1 MDTVLIPTEEPP
13 TGPTAEQQEEPPTGL
28 AARKKE
34 RTRHQ
39 LAEAAAQLF
48 YKRGYDA
55 TTIDD
60 IVAAVDVSPRTFFR
74 YFPTKEDLVVALGQ
88 TGMGSFLDALAA
100 RPAGE
105 ALLTS
110 VQRAIENSLA
120 LSWEDTARVRSFLAL
135 LEETPVLRARWLG
148 ESDRNR
154 SLLAA
159 VIAARTDGEPSGTR
173 NLLIA
178 GAIILAMNTA
188 LQVWAEQDDEDR
200 IAVFVYRALGELATP
215 LLTP

>member
-1 MDTVLIPTEEPP
+1 VDTVLLATEPP
-13 TGPTAEQQEEPPTGL
+13 AEPATGL

-34 RTRHQ
+34 RTRRQ

-48 YKRGYDA
+48 YQRGYDA
-55 TTIDD
+55 TTIDE

-88 TGMGSFLDALAA
+88 TSMSSFCDALAE
-100 RPAGE
+100 RPADE

-120 LSWEDTARVRSFLAL
+120 LPWQDTTRVRSFLAL
-135 LEETPVLRARWLG
+135 LRDTPVLRARWLE
-148 ESDRNR
+148 ESDHNR
-154 SLLAA
+154 GLLATA
-159 VIAARTDGEPSGTR
+159 IAARTDGNPAGTR

-188 LQVWAEQDDEDR
+188 LQVWADQDVEDE
-200 IAVFVYRALGELATP
+200 IAVFVYRALAELTTP

>member
-1 MDTVLIPTEEPP
+1 VDTVLLAAEPP
-13 TGPTAEQQEEPPTGL
+13 AEPATGLAAQPPTGL

-48 YKRGYDA
+48 YQRGYDA

-88 TGMGSFLDALAA
+88 TSLSSFLDALAE
-100 RPAGE
+100 RPASE

-120 LSWEDTARVRSFLAL
+120 LSWQDTTRVRSFLTL
-135 LEETPVLRARWLG
+135 LQDTPVLRARWLE
-148 ESDRNR
+148 ESNHNR
-154 SLLAA
+154 GLLAA

-178 GAIILAMNTA
+178 GGILLAMNTA
-188 LQVWAEQDDEDR
+188 LQVWADQEGDGE
-200 IAVFVYRALGELATP
+200 IADLVYRALAELTTP

>member
-1 MDTVLIPTEEPP
+1 MDTVLIPTEPP
-13 TGPTAEQQEEPPTGL
+13 PGL
-28 AARKKE
+28 AVRKKE
-34 RTRHQ
+34 KTRHH

-48 YKRGYDA
+48 YQRGYDA

-88 TGMGSFLDALAA
+88 TSMGSFLDALAA
-100 RPAGE
+100 RPATE
-105 ALLTS
+105 PLLTS
-110 VQRAIENSLA
+110 VERAIENSLA
-120 LSWEDTARVRSFLAL
+120 MSWRDTARVRSFLAL
-135 LEETPVLRARWLG
+135 LAETPVLRARWLS

-154 SLLAA
+154 GLLAA
-159 VIAARTDGEPSGTR
+159 VIADRTDGDPSGTR

-188 LQVWAEQDDEDR
+188 LQVWADQEDEDE
-200 IAVFVYRALGELATP
+200 ITVFVYRALAELSTP

>member
-1 MDTVLIPTEEPP
+1 MDTALIPTEPP
-13 TGPTAEQQEEPPTGL
+13 AGL
-28 AARKKE
+28 AERKKE
-34 RTRHQ
+34 RTRQQ

-48 YKRGYDA
+48 YQRGYDA

-88 TGMGSFLDALAA
+88 TGMGTFLDALSA
-100 RPAGE
+100 RPAAE

-120 LSWEDTARVRSFLAL
+120 VSWQDTARVRSFLAL

-154 SLLAA
+154 GLLAA
-159 VIAARTDGEPSGTR
+159 VIADRTDGDPSGTR

-188 LQVWAEQDDEDR
+188 LQVWAEQEDEDE
-200 IAVFVYRALGELATP
+200 IAVFVDRALAELTTP